1 MEAGGTRYLSID
13 IDESMREFDKDEQ
26 RRHNMWIDIF
36 QVSVYLIVHMT
47 IYLIV
52 HITIYL

>member
-1 MEAGGTRYLSID
+1 MEAGGNRYLSID

-36 QVSVYLIVHMT
+36 QVD

-52 HITIYL
+52 QLSISKN